1 MSIRSERP
9 IVVGIDGSDEA
20 LEATRWAAGEAKRR
34 GSAVRLVE
42 AVPWSSFRTLGP
54 MVMEV
59 DDGREAAFRAARE
72 NVERAAVE
80 ASPTLPR
87 DRVEYDLRDGTPA
100 SVLATESENASL
112 LVVGDRGSGGFAGLL
127 VGSVAVSLAATS
139 RCPVVVVRGGAGPQD
154 APVIVGVSGSADGDA
169 ALGYAFEQASERGVP
184 LIAIRAWSDEVP
196 GSAKAFLDR
205 SEIERHET
213 ALLRETLAPW
223 QGKFPRVTV
232 QHRLVLDRPAAAL
245 VTGSA
250 DAQLV
255 VVGSRGHGE
264 RVGTLLG
271 SVSRSVVHHAHCPVA
286 VLTGREPRR
295 EQR

>member
-1 MSIRSERP
+1 MSNRSERP

-20 LEATRWAAGEAKRR
+20 LEATRWAAVEAERS
-34 GSAVRLVE
+34 GVGVRLVG
-42 AVPWSSFRTLGP
+42 AVPWTHFRALGP
-54 MVMEV
+54 VAMEA
-59 DDGREAAFRAARE
+59 DDSRAAAFRVARE
-72 NVERAAVE
+72 NLERAAAE
-80 ASPTLPR
+80 AGRTVPR
-87 DRVEYDLRDGTPA
+87 DRVEYEIHDGKPA
-100 SVLATESENASL
+100 SVLATESESASL

-127 VGSVAVSLAATS
+127 VGSAAVSVAATS
-139 RCPVVVVRGGAGPQD
+139 RCPVVVVRGGAGPPD

-169 ALGYAFEQASERGVP
+169 AVGFAFGQASERGVP
-184 LIAIRAWSDEVP
+184 LVAVRAWSDEVL
-196 GSAKAFLDR
+196 GSAAAFLDR
-205 SEIERHET
+205 SEIERRET
-213 ALLRETLAPW
+213 TVLGETLAPW
-223 QGKFPRVTV
+223 QHKFPRVTV

-286 VLTGREPRR
+286 VLTGRDGRE